1 MEMPTSDTDGP
12 HTSDQLDELARRAAT
27 GDQAALI
34 DLLSQVESLVKR
46 WARRL
51 LPNVLDAEEA
61 CQDTLLAVSRRIGT
75 FDGRARFTT
84 WLYQVT
90 TNASIDTYRRLKRQ
104 VLTTDLDQLPLEA
117 PERTSVIAGNRVD
130 LMEALER
137 IDERI
142 AAPLVMRDVYGL
154 PYSEIA
160 ELLDIPSGTVKS
172 RIHDA
177 RRTLEYHLTRG

>member
-1 MEMPTSDTDGP
+1 MATSDSESLDLP
-12 HTSDQLDELARRAAT
+12 DRLDELARRAAG
-27 GDQAALI
+27 GDQAALSE
-34 DLLSQVESLVKR
+34 LLGQVEPLAKR

-75 FDGRARFTT
+75 FDGRSRFTT

-117 PERTSVIAGNRVD
+117 PERTSVVAGNRVD

-137 IDERI
+137 IDERV

-177 RRTLEYHLTRG
+177 RRSLEYHLSRG